1 MPVLASLSRWNAM
14 GHADR
19 RGNGGPSA
27 PAVQHKAPPTHR
39 SARPLAKIPSVASTR
54 AAASARST
62 RLPVLVRSG
71 YDFAVAAWRDAGTRS
86 AARRWLLLVRRGDA
100 IGATRPLPRR
110 AGRQPTSEH
119 LTAVRP
125 SERASTPRL
134 ASQCRSWGVASTPPR
149 GPRLPLSW
157 ANAHLA
163 RAGGRPAGGSASQ
176 VAGLYLSGRARSTT
190 RCSFL
195 SSVRNEALASRATA
209 SDIASGSSS
218 DGCRARRSAARRA
231 MARSIGTTTAPASS
245 RNASTVVSVP
255 CCSGRTIVSA

>member
-100 IGATRPLPRR
+100 IGATRPLPRGGAPADQR
-110 AGRQPTSEH
+110 APDRRSPIGAGVDAEAGV
-119 LTAVRP
+119 AVSLLGSCEYAAERP
-125 SERASTPRL
+125 SAPALVGERASRTRRRT
-134 ASQCRSWGVASTPPR
+134 SCWGER
-149 GPRLPLSW
+149 
-157 ANAHLA
+157 
-163 RAGGRPAGGSASQ
+163 
-176 VAGLYLSGRARSTT
+176 VAGRRS
-190 RCSFL
+190 L
-195 SSVRNEALASRATA
+195 SVR
-209 SDIASGSSS
+209 SSAI
-218 DGCRARRSAARRA
+218 DYPLQLLVEREE
-231 MARSIGTTTAPASS
+231 
-245 RNASTVVSVP
+245 
-255 CCSGRTIVSA
+255 